1 MKRLLCIIALLLPLQ
16 AAFAGGAYDDIRAD
30 VNKAGGVLYV
40 NGFSD
45 RDLTPAP
52 KGYQPFYV
60 SAYIR
65 HGSRFLIHEEDY
77 ATIRA
82 ALAGGH
88 SAGTLT
94 AKGEDF
100 RRRFE
105 AFWPVVENRAGD
117 LAPKGQKQ
125 HKALAAIIYND
136 YKPVFKGKDVFVDAY
151 STHVGRA
158 VMSMNAFCAGLK
170 TCNKAI
176 KSHQNASMANLDWIN
191 PHMAEAEINRPFDQT
206 LRHNDGPWYPV
217 FRKFCER
224 KLHSRAFVES
234 LFNGPAPVKDPIRFE
249 RSVFELASNMQDME
263 TEESFWDLF
272 DPDEI
277 AALWECENLRFFMLK
292 GRYPLNY
299 TRNWKIC
306 WPILDNFLVKS
317 DEDLA
322 SGKVDARIRF
332 GHDGCMMTLLCL
344 MGVEGWCEEHPD
356 LETVKDTWH
365 SWNIPMAANLVLAF
379 YRNKKGG
386 DILVKF
392 TLNGKN
398 LKLPLEAV
406 EGPYYRWED
415 FRSHYSAVAEE
426 ARAFIESCGPDGR
439 PVILSGMVTC
449 DGKPLEGVKVSD
461 GVNIVKTGPDGR
473 YAMFSDK
480 RQGFVFVIQPSG
492 YVPLS
497 KDGVKPE
504 FYAGL
509 NSDVT
514 APERHDFA
522 LRAEKQ
528 DTYTM
533 LMTTDAHLT
542 NADFKPDQQ
551 AFREI
556 AKPNIL
562 RQAEAAGEKGPVYSV
577 ELGDLAHEH
586 YWYLFDYNLRDAY
599 KTFTDGYPTLLYCIS
614 GNHDNDGAIRTR
626 STDRDAEWLFR
637 EVVGPEYYAMEIGG
651 DHWIMLDDVIYKNS
665 KTSKKRNPGIAGD
678 RSYNKG
684 LTSDEMAWLRKY
696 VAALPDSAR
705 IKLCLHVPILA
716 EEKAEGTYFRKGQA
730 DSLQALFARFG
741 KVQVFCGHVHKTLF
755 TEDERY
761 PVFEQYALPA
771 LSGNMW
777 TLAPVITMG
786 EDGGLGAVF
795 VGTFSGGKSLFE
807 MHSHEQGQK
816 WLRIYDMNTVRSYFA
831 KSAEL
836 KALREK
842 NPDIPDYS
850 DPKYTNCIWVNYW
863 YRHPGDS
870 VEILENGKPLKV
882 ERLTVMDPLFDINY
896 NLNGHHKDV
905 KCRRIFTAKARTRT
919 GKVLVRIRNREGE
932 VVYEEALKR
941 PKAFGPAMQ

>member
-1 MKRLLCIIALLLPLQ
+1 MKRILFIIAFLVSVQPLL
-16 AAFAGGAYDDIRAD
+16 ADGAYDEIRAD

-40 NGFSD
+40 DDFSN

-52 KGYQPFYV
+52 KGYQPFYI

-77 ATIRA
+77 AIIKK
-82 ALAGGH
+82 ALSKGHKAGI
-88 SAGTLT
+88 LT
-94 AKGEDF
+94 SKGEDF

-105 AFWPVVENRAGD
+105 AFLPTVENRAGD
-117 LAPKGQKQ
+117 LAPRGQRQ
-125 HKALAAIIYND
+125 HKALAAMIYND
-136 YKPVFKGKDVFVDAY
+136 YKPVFKGKDVFVDAH

-158 VMSMNAFCAGLK
+158 IMSMNAFFSGLK
-170 TCNKAI
+170 ACNKSI
-176 KSHQNASMANLDWIN
+176 QSHQNASMANLDWIN
-191 PHMAEAEINRPFDQT
+191 PHMAEAEIKRPFDQT
-206 LRHNDGPWYPV
+206 LRHNDGPWYPE
-217 FRKFCER
+217 FRKFCEG
-224 KLHSRAFVES
+224 KLHTQAFLES
-234 LFNGPAPVKDPIRFE
+234 LFNGPAPVKDAIRFE
-249 RSVFELASNMQDME
+249 RSVFEVASNMQDME

-299 TRNWKIC
+299 TRNWKIS
-306 WPILDNFLVKS
+306 WPILDNFLTKA

-322 SGKVDARIRF
+322 SGKVNARLRF

-344 MGVEGWCEEHPD
+344 MGAKGWCEEHPD
-356 LETVKDTWH
+356 FNTVKDTWH

-398 LKLPLEAV
+398 LTLPLEAV
-406 EGPYYRWED
+406 EGPYYRWDD
-415 FRSHYSAVAEE
+415 FRSYYRDVTED

-439 PVILSGMVTC
+439 PYILSGRVSC

-461 GVNIVKTGPDGR
+461 GVNIVKTDADGR

-497 KDGVKPE
+497 ADGIKPE
-504 FYAGL
+504 FYARL

-514 APERHDFA
+514 APEVHDFR
-522 LRAEKQ
+522 LRAENQ

-556 AKPNIL
+556 ARPNIL
-562 RQAEAAGEKGPVYSV
+562 RQAEKAREKGPVYSV
-577 ELGDLAHEH
+577 ELGDLAHEL
-586 YWYLFDYNLRDAY
+586 YWKQFDYNLRDAY
-599 KTFTDGYPTLLYCIS
+599 GTFTEGYPTLLYCVS
-614 GNHDNDGAIRTR
+614 GNHDNDGGVRTAN
-626 STDRDAEWLFR
+626 TDRDAEWLFR
-637 EVVGPEYYAMEIGG
+637 EVIGPEYYAMEIGG
-651 DHWIMLDDVIYKNS
+651 DHWIMLDDVIYRNS
-665 KTSKKRNPGIAGD
+665 KTKKKLNPGIVGD
-678 RSYNKG
+678 RSYDKG
-684 LTSDEMAWLRKY
+684 LTQGEMAWLIKY
-696 VAALPDSAR
+696 LEPLADDSR

-716 EEKAEGTYFRKGQA
+716 EEKESGTYFRKSQA
-730 DSLQALFARFG
+730 DSLQSLFARFG
-741 KVQVFCGHVHKTLF
+741 KVEVFCGHVHKTLF

-761 PVFEQYALPA
+761 PVFEQHALPA

-777 TLAPVITMG
+777 TLSPVVTMG
-786 EDGGLGAVF
+786 EDGGLGAVY
-795 VGTFSGGKSLFE
+795 VGTFSEGESSFE
-807 MHSHEQGQK
+807 LHSHEQGQK
-816 WLRIYDMNTVRSYFA
+816 WLRIYDMNTVRSYFS

-842 NPDIPDYS
+842 NHEIPDYT
-850 DPKYTNCIWVNYW
+850 DPKYANCIWVNYW
-863 YRHPGDS
+863 YWHPGDI
-870 VEILENGKPLKV
+870 VEILENGRALKV
-882 ERLTVMDPLFDINY
+882 EKITEMDPLFDVNY
-896 NLNGHHKDV
+896 NLNGHHKNIPG
-905 KCRRIFTAKARTRT
+905 RRIYSAKARTRT

-932 VVYEEALKR
+932 IVYEEALKR
-941 PKAFGPAMQ
+941 PKAFSPVMQ